1 MLFKKFKKSV
11 ENLELFVAGIEGGGE
26 VSSER
31 GEADDV
37 GVEEDFDQ
45 VWNTLTTYHQYI
57 YVTYM

>member
-1 MLFKKFKKSV
+1 MGEKACSRFVQNLSNLLFKKFKKSV

-45 VWNTLTTYHQYI
+45 V
-57 YVTYM
+57 